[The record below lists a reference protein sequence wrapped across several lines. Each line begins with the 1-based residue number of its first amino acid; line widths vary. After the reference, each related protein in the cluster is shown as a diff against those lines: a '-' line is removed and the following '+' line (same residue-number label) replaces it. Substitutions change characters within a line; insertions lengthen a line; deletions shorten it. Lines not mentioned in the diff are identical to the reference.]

1 MRNMLVRVLLAY
13 GLGALVFLSA
23 GWLSA
28 GPAVASTPVSVRGTV
43 VEAAQAATSVPAT
56 SPSPGAAT
64 ATAASTPPSGPADP
78 GTGEAGESKEAR
90 TDYAPAYIA
99 AVAVVVAVVVL
110 ILWRRRGK
118 KTIVYAW
125 RAKNRHK

>member
-1 MRNMLVRVLLAY
+1 MRYMLVRVLLAY

-28 GPAVASTPVSVRGTV
+28 GPTVASAPVSVRGTV
-43 VEAAQAATSVPAT
+43 VEAAQAATSIPAT

-64 ATAASTPPSGPADP
+64 DTAASTPPSGPADP
-78 GTGEAGESKEAR
+78 GETGESKEAR

-118 KTIVYAW
+118 KTIV
-125 RAKNRHK
+125 